1 MINNNTIKINDA
13 VTTPHFKV
21 GQVNEIALNTKGIKM
36 AKVRKMGS
44 SLMSWFRL
52 EDLTL
57 LWHASKF

>member
-1 MINNNTIKINDA
+1 MIDNDKIEINDA
-13 VTTPHFKV
+13 VTTPHFRV
-21 GQVNEIALNTKGIKM
+21 GQVNEITLNGKGIKM

-57 LWHASKF
+57 LWHTS